1 MRISAVILAGGK
13 GERLFPLTNTRP
25 KPLCP
30 VGGVYPLERAI
41 ELAREAGAG
50 EIIVTAGYM
59 ASSIEAYT
67 RGMENVTTLREEK
80 PLSTAGAV
88 RNARPSGDIIIVLCG
103 DTLCGFSLLPAVKAQ
118 MNGDCDATIVTTRS
132 KAPTEYGIV
141 TVTDGRVTGF
151 LEKPSWN
158 GVTGDEVNT
167 GIYIL
172 RRRVLELIP
181 PETPYDFGGELF
193 PNMVADGKPVAVF
206 RADGYWCDMGSPK
219 TYFLANMLATGG
231 ENAADGSAVI
241 HEKAR
246 VRHSVIMS
254 DVYIGR
260 NSEIEGS
267 IICEN
272 VKIGRGCHIGAVVII
287 IPVLFRPLC
296 GVYQCRVH
304 SVIGIVKA
312 DIPCARPMFGLLV
325 EIDAEIQPV
334 TGRQPVVIPVRNIAG
349 MFDASVGFQDNGLLF
364 GYGGGP
370 ATAEYP

>member
-193 PNMVADGKPVAVF
+193 PKMVADGKPVAVF
-206 RADGYWCDMGSPK
+206 RADVHILQIQAAAVAVGYRLIADADALPLLQLLILADEHLEGVIGYIGVTITPIGIAVGGIGADLHHLAGAGSP
-219 TYFLANMLATGG
+219 G
-231 ENAADGSAVI
+231 
-241 HEKAR
+241 H
-246 VRHSVIMS
+246 
-254 DVYIGR
+254 
-260 NSEIEGS
+260 
-267 IICEN
+267 
-272 VKIGRGCHIGAVVII
+272 
-287 IPVLFRPLC
+287 P
-296 GVYQCRVH
+296 
-304 SVIGIVKA
+304 
-312 DIPCARPMFGLLV
+312 
-325 EIDAEIQPV
+325 
-334 TGRQPVVIPVRNIAG
+334 
-349 MFDASVGFQDNGLLF
+349 
-364 GYGGGP
+364 
-370 ATAEYP
+370 

>member
-193 PNMVADGKPVAVF
+193 PKMVADGKPVAVF

-272 VKIGRGCHIGAVVII
+272 VKIGRGCHIGAGCIVGGSTVIEDGCTLEKGVTVTNGVII
-287 IPVLFRPLC
+287 
-296 GVYQCRVH
+296 
-304 SVIGIVKA
+304 
-312 DIPCARPMFGLLV
+312 
-325 EIDAEIQPV
+325 
-334 TGRQPVVIPVRNIAG
+334 
-349 MFDASVGFQDNGLLF
+349 
-364 GYGGGP
+364 
-370 ATAEYP
+370 

>member
-193 PNMVADGKPVAVF
+193 PF
-206 RADGYWCDMGSPK
+206 S
-219 TYFLANMLATGG
+219 
-231 ENAADGSAVI
+231 
-241 HEKAR
+241 
-246 VRHSVIMS
+246 
-254 DVYIGR
+254 
-260 NSEIEGS
+260 
-267 IICEN
+267 
-272 VKIGRGCHIGAVVII
+272 
-287 IPVLFRPLC
+287 
-296 GVYQCRVH
+296 
-304 SVIGIVKA
+304 
-312 DIPCARPMFGLLV
+312 
-325 EIDAEIQPV
+325 
-334 TGRQPVVIPVRNIAG
+334 
-349 MFDASVGFQDNGLLF
+349 
-364 GYGGGP
+364 
-370 ATAEYP
+370 